1 MTNLR
6 AENYQSFVTGV
17 DTTISG
23 VDSSILYPSQ
33 NSVDLE
39 LLKKFDVDDGKVGNE
54 IVGR

>member
-39 LLKKFDVDDGKVGNE
+39 LLKKFDVDNGKVGN
-54 IVGR
+54 